1 MSKIIISAAIRGA
14 HNIVGK
20 AAAKLDAAIQKYGE
34 NQEIGFP
41 NTAYYLP
48 IIYSLMGTKIEKL
61 KDAVPVMARC
71 KALLPPV
78 PAEHNYLPYLGPG
91 LDAGL
96 ATLFAE
102 EISEAIRYVE
112 DPDFYVGGEEVYSK
126 GDTKIWLGRRGRHH
140 LPETGRRVRR
150 RLRPGV
156 RRHRRRRPLG
166 AGSRGPGNGISEEEP
181 LHLLRRQVH

>member
-14 HNIVGK
+14 HNIVNK
-20 AAAKLDAAIQKYGE
+20 AAAKLDEAIQKYGE

-102 EISEAIRYVE
+102 EIAEAIRYV
-112 DPDFYVGGEEVYSK
+112 
-126 GDTKIWLGRRGRHH
+126 
-140 LPETGRRVRR
+140 
-150 RLRPGV
+150 
-156 RRHRRRRPLG
+156 
-166 AGSRGPGNGISEEEP
+166 
-181 LHLLRRQVH
+181 

>member
-14 HNIVGK
+14 HKIVDK
-20 AAAKLDAAIQKYGE
+20 CAAKLDEALQKYGE

-48 IIYSLMGTKIEKL
+48 IIYSLMGTKIEKI
-61 KDAVPVMARC
+61 KDAVPVMERC

-78 PAEHNYLPYLGPG
+78 PAERNYLPYLGPG

-102 EISEAIRYVE
+102 EIFEAIRYVD
-112 DPDFYVGGEEVYSK
+112 DPTY
-126 GDTKIWLGRRGRHH
+126 
-140 LPETGRRVRR
+140 
-150 RLRPGV
+150 
-156 RRHRRRRPLG
+156 
-166 AGSRGPGNGISEEEP
+166 
-181 LHLLRRQVH
+181 

>member
-14 HNIVGK
+14 HKIVGK
-20 AAAKLDAAIQKYGE
+20 AAAKLDEAIQKYGE

-61 KDAVPVMARC
+61 KDAVPIMERC

-78 PAEHNYLPYLGPG
+78 PAEKMHLPYLGPG

-126 GDTKIWLGRRGRHH
+126 GDTKIWLGAADGRGANQLGH
-140 LPETGRRVRR
+140 LRCLPYQGMQHAER
-150 RLRPGV
+150 
-156 RRHRRRRPLG
+156 
-166 AGSRGPGNGISEEEP
+166 
-181 LHLLRRQVH
+181 